1 KGIFEPKYF
10 ENLNPDISYDKFDL
24 FHLIS
29 PPLPVIKKLRKF
41 KKPVIYHWI
50 GTDVYRLLNDSLIK
64 KISKKYLLKSSGV
77 INLVVSE
84 NLKDELNSLG
94 ITSEILPLVKLKF
107 INEIPPLPAK
117 FTVLAY
123 IPEKSW
129 DYYNG
134 DIILKL
140 AENFPDIDFHIV
152 ASGERYINLKNVFMH
167 GFRSELN
174 SLGITSEILP
184 LVKLKFINEIPPLP
198 AKFTVLAYIPEKSWD
213 YYNGDIILK
222 LAENFPDIDF
232 HIVASGE
239 RYINLKNVFMHGFIE
254 DLTPFYKSCS
264 ALIRLTVHDGLPKMV
279 LEALS
284 FGRQV
289 LWSGALPHCF
299 KTATLEE
306 CINVLVIL
314 KENPE
319 VNSDGKKYVE
329 KNFNPEIIS
338 EDYYNFCKRIL
349 AEYSE

>member
-1 KGIFEPKYF
+1 LNIKPGKIKILLHGEPYHTKVFCEQLENYKKGIFEPKYF

-84 NLKDELNSLG
+84 NLKD
-94 ITSEILPLVKLKF
+94 
-107 INEIPPLPAK
+107 
-117 FTVLAY
+117 
-123 IPEKSW
+123 
-129 DYYNG
+129 
-134 DIILKL
+134 
-140 AENFPDIDFHIV
+140 
-152 ASGERYINLKNVFMH
+152 
-167 GFRSELN
+167 ELN